1 MRIARGLI
9 AFLFALLAAAAAV
22 FAFAL
27 LLAAHGKN
35 LPLLRAAVGVVGRA
49 VAGQRVTDLTLHVDV
64 RPSAAALSGR
74 ALLRILADGAD
85 RQRFYFLLNDGLG
98 VRAASYDTA
107 AGAVALRPL
116 RFGPLLILDLPEPLG
131 AGQEGVLTIDYD
143 GTPRRGGLTDTG
155 SIIDADDVT
164 LSPADFWYP
173 ADVQGPFAI
182 HAEVRLPAHL
192 TLAHNGPAATPIR
205 EGTTTRIAFDNA
217 RPVGG
222 LALIAGRYRSEKL
235 DRDGRTYRVLLP
247 QDSDFDATRLLA
259 QMATAYEDLTGH
271 YRASGF
277 TSSTLVVPRRLPR
290 AFNDGSG
297 LIAIPPRYFR
307 DGRYGYETIA
317 HELAHDWWGATVS
330 ERWLTPGSGGE
341 WIVEGFAE
349 FSAWRAVGEHFGEA
363 ALSRSLARSSFDPD
377 DTGVLASM
385 SVIDNG
391 LDPQA
396 RATIYAKGGY
406 VTYMLAQ
413 LMGGTEVFDAAAAA
427 FIEAYRYRSAGDV
440 ELEQTFATH
449 TQTDLKPFLAAWVRS
464 KAALDL
470 ALEAQDGN
478 AAVRNL
484 RDAPPP
490 ASLGLWRMPAGEKL
504 ETAVGQSAPLGEGQ
518 RLIVDP
524 LAATAD
530 MFRSNNVLPRRDPP
544 QRVIG
549 SAGGALL
556 VVSGE
561 PVGWEPAT
569 LRVIDAATGKAL
581 HTWMI
586 DRGLATEPVWSAD
599 GTRVLAVESA
609 RSGEPTLVGL
619 NVADGAR
626 RSLGRDLIA
635 AADADGT
642 LIARGGR
649 LIRQRERG
657 GSQVLIDNPGA
668 RIVALLPAP
677 QGGAIAYALQRD
689 ADLELRLLEPG
700 AATARLLFSAPIGG
714 LRWRWAPDA
723 SRLYAVLPGDWD
735 WQLWELALD
744 GSEPRRLVHE
754 AARITDLA
762 VAADGRRVALV
773 AQGDLDDTYDRAEIY
788 VVDGSDFRR
797 YDLGGTRGALSVAWL
812 DESSLLLVT
821 RDARDPA
828 LPRDTKL
835 QKLALG
841 DGSLADY

>member
-9 AFLFALLAAAAAV
+9 AFLFIVVGAGVAGLAFAALLAV
-22 FAFAL
+22 
-27 LLAAHGKN
+27 HGQN

-49 VAGQRVTDLTLHVDV
+49 VAGQRTTDLTLRVDLQ
-64 RPSAAALSGR
+64 PSAGR
-74 ALLRILADGAD
+74 LDGQAVLRVVADGAA
-85 RQRFYFLLNDGLG
+85 RQRFYYLLNDGLT
-98 VRAASYDTA
+98 VRAARYD
-107 AGAVALRPL
+107 GGGGPVALRTL
-116 RFGPLLILDLPEPLG
+116 RLGPLLVLDLPEALA
-131 AGQEGVLTIDYD
+131 AGQEGVVTIDYA

-155 SIIDADDVT
+155 PIVDADDVS

-173 ADVQGPFAI
+173 SDVQAPFAI

-192 TLAHNGPAATPIR
+192 TLAHNGAAAAPVR
-205 EGTTTRIAFDNA
+205 EGTTTRVRVDNV
-217 RPVGG
+217 RPVAG
-222 LALIAGRYRSEKL
+222 LALIAGRYKSQTLE
-235 DRDGRTYRVLLP
+235 RDGRAYRVLLP
-247 QDSDFDATRLLA
+247 PDSGFDAARLLA

-277 TSSTLVVPRRLPR
+277 TSSTLVVPRRLAR

-330 ERWLTPGSGGE
+330 EQWLTPGSGGE

-349 FSAWRAVGEHFGEA
+349 YSAWRAVGEHFGEA
-363 ALSRSLARSSFDPD
+363 ALSRTLARSAFDPD
-377 DTGVLASM
+377 DTGVLAAM

-413 LMGGTEVFDAAAAA
+413 ALGGPEAFDAAAVA
-427 FIEAYRYRSAGDV
+427 FLDAYRYRSAGDA
-440 ELEQTFATH
+440 ELEKVFTEHSQN
-449 TQTDLKPFLAAWVRS
+449 DLAPFFAAWVRS

-470 ALEAQDGN
+470 ALDPQDGN

-490 ASLGLWRMPAGEKL
+490 AGLALWKLPAGEKL

-530 MFRSNNVLPRRDPP
+530 MIRSNNVLPRRDPP

-549 SAGGALL
+549 SSGGALL

-569 LRVIDAATGKAL
+569 LRVIDPANGKAL

-586 DRGLATEPVWSAD
+586 DRGLASEPVWSAD

-609 RSGEPTLVGL
+609 RSGEPSLVAL
-619 NVADGAR
+619 NVADGGR
-626 RSLGRDLIA
+626 RTLGRDLIA
-635 AADADGT
+635 AGDADGT
-642 LIARGGR
+642 LIARGGK

-657 GSQVLIDNPGA
+657 GSQVLIEHSGA

-677 QGGAIAYALQRD
+677 RAGAIAYALARD

-700 AATARLLFSAPIGG
+700 AVTSRILFTAPVGG

-723 SRLYAVLPGDWD
+723 SRLYAILPGDWD
-735 WQLWELALD
+735 WQLWELPTD

-754 AARITDLA
+754 AARIADLA
-762 VAADGRRVALV
+762 VAADGHRVALV
-773 AQGDLDDTYDRAEIY
+773 AQADLDDTYDRAEIF

-797 YDLGGTRGALSVAWL
+797 YDLGGTRGAQSVAWL
-812 DESSLLLVT
+812 DENSLLLVT

-828 LPRDTKL
+828 LPRDTAL
-835 QKLALG
+835 QKLSLG
-841 DGSLADY
+841 DGSLADF

>member
-1 MRIARGLI
+1 MRIVRGLI
-9 AFLFALLAAAAAV
+9 AFLFALFAAAAAV

-49 VAGQRVTDLTLHVDV
+49 VDGQRTTDLTLHVQV
-64 RPSAAALSGR
+64 RPTAATLSAHAV
-74 ALLRILADGAD
+74 LRVLADGAA
-85 RQRFYFLLNDGLG
+85 RQRFYFLLNDGLA
-98 VRAASYDTA
+98 VRAASYDSA

-116 RFGPLLILDLPEPLG
+116 RLGPLLIVDLPEALG
-131 AGQEGVLTIDYD
+131 AGQEGVITIDYD

-155 SIIDADDVT
+155 SVIDADDVT
-164 LSPADFWYP
+164 LAPADFWYP
-173 ADVQGPFAI
+173 SDVQGPFAI

-192 TLAHNGPAATPIR
+192 TLAHNGRAATPVH

-222 LALIAGRYRSEKL
+222 LALIAGRYRSTTL

-247 QDSDFDATRLLA
+247 HDSDFDAARLLA
-259 QMATAYEDLTGH
+259 QMTTAYEDLTGH

-341 WIVEGFAE
+341 WVVEGFAE
-349 FSAWRAVGEHFGEA
+349 FSSWRAVAEHFGEP
-363 ALSRSLARSSFDPD
+363 ALSRTLARSMFDPD
-377 DTGVLASM
+377 DTGVLAAM

-406 VTYMLAQ
+406 VTKMLAE
-413 LMGGTEVFDAAAAA
+413 LMGGEAFDTAAAA
-427 FIEAYRYRSAGDV
+427 FLDAYRYRAVGDA
-440 ELEQTFATH
+440 ELEQTFAAH
-449 TQTDLKPFLAAWVRS
+449 TQTDLAPFFAAWVRS

-490 ASLGLWRMPAGEKL
+490 ASLALWRMPAGEKL

-518 RLIVDP
+518 QLIVDP
-524 LAATAD
+524 LAAAAD
-530 MFRSNNVLPRRDPP
+530 MIRSNNVLPRRDPP

-569 LRVIDAATGKAL
+569 LRVVDAAGKAL

-586 DRGLATEPVWSAD
+586 DRGLAAEPVWSAD
-599 GTRVLAVESA
+599 GTRVLALESA
-609 RSGEPTLVGL
+609 RSGAPTLVAL

-626 RSLGRDLIA
+626 RTLGRDRIA
-635 AADADGT
+635 AADAEGT
-642 LIARGGR
+642 LVARGGR
-649 LIRQRERG
+649 LIRQRQSG
-657 GSQVLIDNPGA
+657 GSQVLIDHLGA

-700 AATARLLFSAPIGG
+700 AATSRLLFSAPIGG

-735 WQLWELALD
+735 WQLWELAAD

-754 AARITDLA
+754 AARIADLA

-788 VVDGSDFRR
+788 VVDGSDYRR
-797 YDLGGTRGALSVAWL
+797 YDLGGQRGALSVAWL
-812 DESSLLLVT
+812 DEDTLLLVT

-828 LPRDTKL
+828 LPRDTAL
-835 QKLALG
+835 QRLRLDSG
-841 DGSLADY
+841 ELEDF